1 MTPPSMAAITASLER
16 SLQSFSL
23 NHHRSTTT
31 AGDGGEES
39 TNAHCHRSTNSSD
52 ATLELNSNITLPY
65 HWEQCLDLKTGE
77 IHYINWKTG
86 MKSTEDPR
94 SVNGGFNG
102 YFYSDD
108 YDYEEEG
115 DDYEEEGDDYEEEGD
130 GEESS
135 YAESESS
142 SVESSPAVSSSE
154 KQKEEY
160 DDNDDEDENED
171 EDEDKDEGESRAG
184 GHVLVVAGCKG
195 CFMYF
200 MVPKQV
206 GDCPKC
212 CGQLL
217 HFDRSSDN

>member
-1 MTPPSMAAITASLER
+1 MTAPNMAAITASLER

-23 NHHRSTTT
+23 NHRTTTTSGDAGDESTTT
-31 AGDGGEES
+31 
-39 TNAHCHRSTNSSD
+39 HCHRSATSSD

-77 IHYINWKTG
+77 MYYINWRTG
-86 MKSTEDPR
+86 MKSKEDPR
-94 SVNGGFNG
+94 TVDDGFSG

-108 YDYEEEG
+108 DEDVDEEE
-115 DDYEEEGDDYEEEGD
+115 EEDED
-130 GEESS
+130 EESL
-135 YAESESS
+135 YAGSDGS
-142 SVESSPAVSSSE
+142 SVESSPAASSSG
-154 KQKEEY
+154 KQKQK
-160 DDNDDEDENED
+160 DDE
-171 EDEDKDEGESRAG
+171 DEGESRIG

-206 GDCPKC
+206 EDCPKC

-217 HFDRSSDN
+217 HFDRSDDR